1 MMMMMTSEPC
11 DHGDANDKVDDTTSS
26 SVYVSTEDSSS
37 TSNLPLTGLLQIF
50 SIDSEE
56 GSNRGGRSNKNSN
69 PTAIYNIPNG
79 LENDPELIRGEM
91 MFYNTPST
99 EKYSELAYDSLINIQ
114 NQCAVDYE
122 YFCGAQQFEPV
133 SINDIMSNV
142 FSSPLLNNLFFNRRL
157 SASKADLI
165 KPMKSGA
172 DYVHFIRSEL
182 SKRTSLVPASPLSSL
197 FFRSDLTH
205 SLKKVMD
212 PSSPLKDFKAA
223 RISDRVGSNSVPRIH
238 STIVSEKKVSPAVMK
253 DSDTAIRSTLQRR
266 AAPGWVKPEDVVAST
281 AVEQRVLSGVDEA
294 EVDGMDVSQLKD
306 ESNYGDSFNVF
317 DLLYQDGDISAKPL
331 SQEVDTI
338 NAKSSFYPWDQRNVM
353 GGAVSSSDSS
363 SSSIHGDKHSFW
375 GFGAD
380 NKEHRHEEHG
390 RHQRPRQEDTSFAG
404 NLGFGADGDMC
415 LYRNMDRLSASCS
428 SSVADLYM
436 LRESYWRDYQDQ
448 QQGPPHFGCGLV
460 AIGLLAVVF
469 LVRRYFGYKRHQQ
482 VRSLLTALHTH
493 PDLKA
498 RVESETGVSVPMP
511 MHTTGHCCRATNAS
525 TGTCPFIICK
535 LVLCR
540 LVRVLL
546 FFAFLLLSSLFITI
560 SSLELTFMVLQ
571 LIDAGASQDPVTGDL
586 QLTSPFVALLILF
599 SICAA
604 QLSVLA
610 VIIRAI
616 KRSTVS
622 RCCQE
627 SKKPPSPSAPFSEDS
642 SSATPPPS
650 TRSATT
656 SNSVQY
662 YFTSLPAALWD
673 HHSSSSSSSRP
684 SEVYTPLLSQE
695 DKDDDI
701 NGGAE
706 MVGMA
711 PTTSTAKPQLPQ
723 YAMVVPLAARPV
735 NSISMV

>member
-11 DHGDANDKVDDTTSS
+11 DHGDANNKVEDATVS
-26 SVYVSTEDSSS
+26 SVFVSTEDSSS

-50 SIDSEE
+50 SIDSED
-56 GSNRGGRSNKNSN
+56 SNRGGRSNKNSN
-69 PTAIYNIPNG
+69 PTAIYNIPGG
-79 LENDPELIRGEM
+79 LEKDPELIRGEM

-99 EKYSELAYDSLINIQ
+99 EKYSEHAYDSLINIQ
-114 NQCAVDYE
+114 NQCSVDYD

-133 SINDIMSNV
+133 SINDIMSNM
-142 FSSPLLNNLFFNRRL
+142 FSSPLLNNNFFFNRRL
-157 SASKADLI
+157 SASNADLI
-165 KPMKSGA
+165 KPLKSGA

-182 SKRTSLVPASPLSSL
+182 SKRTNLLPASPLSSL

-212 PSSPLKDFKAA
+212 PSSSPLKDFKAA
-223 RISDRVGSNSVPRIH
+223 RITDRVGSNSVARIH
-238 STIVSEKKVSPAVMK
+238 STVVSEKEVSPTVMNE
-253 DSDTAIRSTLQRR
+253 DTGVRSTVQRR
-266 AAPGWVKPEDVVAST
+266 AAPGWVKPEDVEVST
-281 AVEQRVLSGVDEA
+281 AVEKRVLSGTDDA
-294 EVDGMDVSQLKD
+294 EMESDASQLKD

-317 DLLYQDGDISAKPL
+317 DLLYQDGDL
-331 SQEVDTI
+331 SVKHTL
-338 NAKSSFYPWDQRNVM
+338 NAQSSLYPWDQRNVM
-353 GGAVSSSDSS
+353 GGAVSISDSSSGEDS

-380 NKEHRHEEHG
+380 KEHDL
-390 RHQRPRQEDTSFAG
+390 QDKRPRQEDTSFAG

-415 LYRNMDRLSASCS
+415 LYRNMDRLSSSCS
-428 SSVADLYM
+428 SAVADLYM
-436 LRESYWRDYQDQ
+436 LRESYWREYQDQ
-448 QQGPPHFGCGLV
+448 QHGPPPPFGCGLL

-469 LVRRYFGYKRHQQ
+469 LARRYFGYKRQQQ

-511 MHTTGHCCRATNAS
+511 YTGHCCRTSNAS
-525 TGTCPFIICK
+525 TGTCPFRVCK

-540 LVRVLL
+540 LLRVLL
-546 FFAFLLLSSLFITI
+546 FFAFLLLSSLFITV
-560 SSLELTFMVLQ
+560 SSLELTFMMLQ

-616 KRSTVS
+616 KRCMVS
-622 RCCQE
+622 RCQD
-627 SKKPPSPSAPFSEDS
+627 SKRPPSPSAPVSEDS
-642 SSATPPPS
+642 NSATPPSSIPS
-650 TRSATT
+650 AVTT
-656 SNSVQY
+656 SKSVQY

-673 HHSSSSSSSRP
+673 HHSSSSRP

-701 NGGAE
+701 VTGGAQ
-706 MVGMA
+706 MIAMSQ
-711 PTTSTAKPQLPQ
+711 TTSTAKPQLPQ
-723 YAMVVPLAARPV
+723 YAMVVPLTARPV

>member
-1 MMMMMTSEPC
+1 MMMMMTTSEPC
-11 DHGDANDKVDDTTSS
+11 DHGDANNKVEDATGS
-26 SVYVSTEDSSS
+26 SVFVSTEDSSS

-50 SIDSEE
+50 SIDSED
-56 GSNRGGRSNKNSN
+56 SNSGGRSNKNSN
-69 PTAIYNIPNG
+69 PTAIYNIPGG

-114 NQCAVDYE
+114 NQCSVDYD

-133 SINDIMSNV
+133 SINDIMTNM
-142 FSSPLLNNLFFNRRL
+142 FSSPLLNNFFNRRL
-157 SASKADLI
+157 SSSNADFT
-165 KPMKSGA
+165 KPLKSGA

-182 SKRTSLVPASPLSSL
+182 SKRTNLVPASPLSSL

-205 SLKKVMD
+205 SLKNVMD
-212 PSSPLKDFKAA
+212 PSSSPLKDFKAP
-223 RISDRVGSNSVPRIH
+223 RITDRMGSNSVARIH
-238 STIVSEKKVSPAVMK
+238 STVVNEKKVSPAVIK
-253 DSDTAIRSTLQRR
+253 EEDTGVRSTVQRR
-266 AAPGWVKPEDVVAST
+266 AAPGWVKPEDVEVST
-281 AVEQRVLSGVDEA
+281 AVEQRVLSGADDA
-294 EVDGMDVSQLKD
+294 AMDIDVSQLKD

-317 DLLYQDGDISAKPL
+317 DLLYQDGDLSAKPL
-331 SQEVDTI
+331 SQVYTQ
-338 NAKSSFYPWDQRNVM
+338 SSLYPWDQRNVM
-353 GGAVSSSDSS
+353 VGAVSSSDSSSGEDS
-363 SSSIHGDKHSFW
+363 SSSIHGDKHSYW

-380 NKEHRHEEHG
+380 KEHDRHH
-390 RHQRPRQEDTSFAG
+390 RPPRQEDTSFAG

-428 SSVADLYM
+428 SAVADLYM
-436 LRESYWRDYQDQ
+436 LRESYWQEYQDQ
-448 QQGPPHFGCGLV
+448 QHGPHPPLGCGLL

-469 LVRRYFGYKRHQQ
+469 LARRYFGYKRQQQ

-511 MHTTGHCCRATNAS
+511 YTGHCCRASNAS
-525 TGTCPFIICK
+525 TGTCPFRVCK

-546 FFAFLLLSSLFITI
+546 FFAFLLLSSLFITV
-560 SSLELTFMVLQ
+560 SSLELTFMMLQ

-616 KRSTVS
+616 KRCMVS
-622 RCCQE
+622 RCQE
-627 SKKPPSPSAPFSEDS
+627 STRPPSPSAPVSEDG
-642 SSATPPPS
+642 SSATPPSSAFS
-650 TRSATT
+650 TSK
-656 SNSVQY
+656 SVQY
-662 YFTSLPAALWD
+662 YLTSLPAALWD
-673 HHSSSSSSSRP
+673 HHSSSSRP

-701 NGGAE
+701 DTGDAK
-706 MVGMA
+706 MIAMTQ
-711 PTTSTAKPQLPQ
+711 TTSTAKPQLPQ
-723 YAMVVPLAARPV
+723 YAMVVPLTARPV